1 MVKHQHHAHS
11 FKLSKKSTAPPTGPF
26 PTKTPPLLHHLE
38 FISLSEHQAFLCVG
52 AAGFAQPVMLSIWLK
67 CILRFRNK
75 RQFFVLLFFLLCRR
89 QGIGHRPFITPY
101 GTGRCFLAKGTEKLG
116 QHQVGFGIKT
126 TLFGGLKGQRLWT
139 VYWSVQSRLGK
150 PK

>member
-75 RQFFVLLFFLLCRR
+75 RQFFVLLFFFALQAARHRAQAFYHSIWHRKMLFSK
-89 QGIGHRPFITPY
+89 GH
-101 GTGRCFLAKGTEKLG
+101 
-116 QHQVGFGIKT
+116 
-126 TLFGGLKGQRLWT
+126 
-139 VYWSVQSRLGK
+139 
-150 PK
+150 